1 MQKQKCSMRACVW
14 PPRSASLPF
23 RDSSLSRKTTS
34 LNKTGTGPPE
44 FLYIAQAGCPEG
56 LPGRLRRLL
65 PPSLWPCVTSR
76 PRTRPLTPL
85 HRPVCRPHR
94 VMMATADK
102 KSNRHAA
109 PATFTTRRTA
119 LFFFFLINFC
129 VSYFGSPP
137 AERRSSDISITC
149 ISGLGAVRVQVDNKK
164 EIKTRL
170 FPVTRPHVYSQNTIS
185 RCQGKSRSGRPVALF
200 GAPLNLPRV
209 YRLARV

>member
-102 KSNRHAA
+102 K
-109 PATFTTRRTA
+109 ATDTQLLPRSRRDGPP
-119 LFFFFLINFC
+119 FFFFLINFC

-164 EIKTRL
+164 EIK
-170 FPVTRPHVYSQNTIS
+170 HVCSQ
-185 RCQGKSRSGRPVALF
+185 
-200 GAPLNLPRV
+200 
-209 YRLARV
+209 